1 MAWVG
6 YEEYDHNFNF
16 GDQFGFENFISEVMD
31 NLLVN
36 QHPVVEKGS
45 IKYYNIPASFDIE
58 TYSSYYKGRKFAN
71 MYIWQLGINGSTII
85 GRTWD
90 EFTKCISLI
99 VKTLNLSIENRLI
112 IYIHNLSYEFQFMRK
127 WLDWEKDKSG
137 NDVVFSLKERRPI
150 YALTSSGVEFRCS
163 YILSNYALAYI
174 GAKLLLTYPVEKKV
188 GDLDYSLARNS
199 KTELTPTELG
209 YCLNDIRVV
218 MSYIQEQIEQYGG
231 IDKLPLTNTGRVR
244 QFVHDYVTGSY
255 CSSEY
260 EHKKVRNQY
269 YDLMTYLQ
277 LTSSK
282 EYDMLK
288 SAFMGGF
295 THASAI
301 YVGEIMENMRCWDLA
316 SSYPAVM
323 VSRYFPMSSAT
334 FVGQPTEEEF
344 KELLSTKCCLFSL
357 TLYDL
362 EPEFDYEG
370 YISESRCLTYSEDA
384 VINNG
389 RIMSADK
396 VVLVCTELDFQIIS
410 KVYKAKDFEVHSM
423 YTYERGYLPKDL
435 ILAIL
440 HLYGNKTSLKD
451 IEDKIIEYM
460 VSKNMTN
467 ASYGMIVTDII
478 RSEIIYYKDHWGD
491 IDPNAIK
498 QLNRYNSSF
507 SRFLFYPW
515 GVWVTAHARH
525 NLWEAIL
532 EFGEDYV
539 YADTDSIKGING
551 DKHEQFFIDYNRR
564 QLHAL
569 CQMCMHYRI
578 PLSKVQPKT
587 KKGKEKTIGVWE
599 EEEGY
604 RYFKTLGAKRYCFVH
619 NSGDFNMVVA
629 GVNKSTAVPWLICQY
644 CDCSLETS
652 VINTAYTS
660 DPNREK
666 EAKEALKLLVDQHLD
681 YTPLFNAFAV
691 DLEIPEE
698 GCGKM
703 THSYIDKPMVAF
715 ITDYQ
720 GNTEI
725 CYEKSCTHLEPASY
739 SFSIAKNFAEFLQFG
754 RHTIGI

>member
-1 MAWVG
+1 MEWAG
-6 YEEYDHNFNF
+6 YKNYDHNFNF
-16 GDQFGFENFISEVMD
+16 ADAMGFEAFISEVQDTM
-31 NLLVN
+31 LVN
-36 QHPVVEKGS
+36 QQPVVEKGKIS
-45 IKYYNIPASFDIE
+45 YYNIPAAFDIE

-71 MYIWQLGINGSTII
+71 MYIWQLGINGSSII
-85 GRTWD
+85 GRTWEEYVQCLD
-90 EFTKCISLI
+90 LISKYLG
-99 VKTLNLSIENRLI
+99 LSIEKRLI
-112 IYIHNLSYEFQFMRK
+112 IYVHNLSYEFQFMRK
-127 WLDWEKDKSG
+127 WLDWQKDKSG

-150 YALTSSGVEFRCS
+150 YALTSSGIEFRCS

-174 GAKLLLTYPVEKKV
+174 GAKLLLKYTIDKKV
-188 GDLDYSLARNS
+188 GDLDYNKARNS
-199 KTELTPTELG
+199 KTVLTSTELS
-209 YCLNDIRVV
+209 YCISDIQVV

-244 QFVHDYVTGSY
+244 QFIYDYVRGSY
-255 CSSEY
+255 CKSEWQQ
-260 EHKKVRNQY
+260 KKIRNQY

-282 EYDMLK
+282 EYSMLK

-295 THASAI
+295 THANAI
-301 YVGEIMENMRCWDLA
+301 YVGEVVENMRCWDLA

-323 VSRYFPMSSAT
+323 CSRYFPMSSAT
-334 FVGQPTEEEF
+334 FVGQPTDEEF
-344 KELLSTKCCLFSL
+344 KELLKTKCCLFSA
-357 TLYDL
+357 TFYNL
-362 EPEFDYEG
+362 EPEFDYDG
-370 YISESRCLTYSEDA
+370 YISESRCIYCSPDV

-389 RIMSADK
+389 RVMSAEK
-396 VVLVCTELDFQIIS
+396 CTIICTELDFEIIS
-410 KVYKAKDFEVHSM
+410 KVYSADATEIHSM

-435 ILAIL
+435 ILGIL

-460 VSKNMTN
+460 VSKNMIN
-467 ASYGMIVTDII
+467 ASYGMIVTDIV

-491 IDPNAIK
+491 IDPNAIS
-498 QLNRYNSSF
+498 QLNKYNSSF

-539 YADTDSIKGING
+539 YADTDSIKGVNG
-551 DKHEQFFIDYNRR
+551 DKHEQFFEDYNRR

-569 CQMCMHYRI
+569 CQMCMYYRI
-578 PLSKVQPKT
+578 PVSKVQPKT

-604 RYFKTLGAKRYCFVH
+604 KYFKTLGAKRYCFVH

-629 GVNKSTAVPWLICQY
+629 GVNKSTAVPYLLWKFCGVDLKLAQ
-644 CDCSLETS
+644 
-652 VINTAYTS
+652 TAYSS
-660 DPNREK
+660 DPNRSK
-666 EAKEALKLLVDQHLD
+666 ETKVALKTLVDQQID
-681 YTPLFNAFAV
+681 YRPAFDAFAIN
-691 DLEIPEE
+691 LEIPEE
-698 GCGKM
+698 HCGKM
-703 THSYIDKPMVAF
+703 THTYIDAPMVAI

-739 SFSIAKNFAEFLQFG
+739 SFSICKAFVDYLLFE
-754 RHTIGI
+754 RHTVAV

>member
-6 YEEYDHNFNF
+6 YKEYDHSFNF
-16 GDQFGFENFISEVMD
+16 HSQCFGFECFISEVMD

-36 QHPVVEKGS
+36 QQPVVEKGS

-58 TYSSYYKGRKFAN
+58 TYSSIYKGRKFAN
-71 MYIWQLGINGSTII
+71 MYIWQLGINGSTIY
-85 GRTWD
+85 GRTWE
-90 EFTKCISLI
+90 EFTQCMELISKALS
-99 VKTLNLSIENRLI
+99 LSIENRLI
-112 IYIHNLSYEFQFMRK
+112 IYVHNLSYEFQFIRK
-127 WLDWEKDKSG
+127 WLNWQKDKSG

-150 YALTSSGVEFRCS
+150 YALTSDGIEFRCS

-188 GDLDYSLARNS
+188 GDLDYNIARNS
-199 KTELTPTELG
+199 KTVLTDTELG
-209 YCLNDIRVV
+209 YCINDIRVV
-218 MSYIQEQIEQYGG
+218 MSYIQEQIEYYGG
-231 IDKLPLTNTGRVR
+231 IEKLPLTNTGRVR
-244 QFVHDYVTGSY
+244 SFIHDYVTGSY
-255 CSSEY
+255 CKTEY
-260 EHKKVRNQY
+260 ERKKVRNQY

-282 EYDMLK
+282 EYQMLK

-301 YVGEIMENMRCWDLA
+301 YVGEVMKDMRCWDLA

-323 VSRYFPMSSAT
+323 VSRYFPMTSAT
-334 FVGQPTEEEF
+334 FVGQPTKEEF
-344 KELLSTKCCLFSL
+344 VELLKTKCCLFSL
-357 TLYDL
+357 TLYGL
-362 EPEFDYEG
+362 HPHFDYEG
-370 YISESRCLTYSEDA
+370 YISESRCIYYSDDA

-389 RIMSADK
+389 RIMSAEK
-396 VVLVCTELDFQIIS
+396 CVIICTELDFDIIS
-410 KVYKAKDFEVHSM
+410 KVYKADDFEVHSL

-440 HLYGNKTSLKD
+440 QLYGNKTSLKD
-451 IEDKIIEYM
+451 IEDKIVEYM
-460 VSKNMTN
+460 VSKNMIN
-467 ASYGMIVTDII
+467 ASYGMIVTDIV
-478 RSEIIYYKDHWGD
+478 RSEIIYYKDHWD
-491 IDPNAIK
+491 ENDPNAIR
-498 QLNRYNSSF
+498 QLNKYNSAL

-525 NLWEAIL
+525 NLWEAIF

-539 YADTDSIKGING
+539 YADTDSIKGIHG
-551 DKHEQFFIDYNRR
+551 EKHEKFFEDYNRR

-604 RYFKTLGAKRYCFVH
+604 KQFKTLGAKRYCFVH

-629 GVNKSTAVPWLICQY
+629 GVNKSTAVPYLVSKFCGA
-644 CDCSLETS
+644 DLSLAQL
-652 VINTAYTS
+652 AYTS
-660 DPNREK
+660 DPNKEK
-666 EAKEALKLLVDQHLD
+666 EAKEALKTLVDQQINYRPALD
-681 YTPLFNAFAV
+681 AFQI

-698 GCGKM
+698 HCGKM
-703 THSYIDKPMVAF
+703 THTYVDTPMVAV

-720 GNTEI
+720 GNTDI

-739 SFSIAKNFAEFLQFG
+739 SFSIAKNFADFLEDG
-754 RHTIGI
+754 RHMIGY

>member
-6 YEEYDHNFNF
+6 YKEYDHSFNF
-16 GDQFGFENFISEVMD
+16 QDVFGFECFISEVMN

-36 QHPVVEKGS
+36 QQPVVEKGS

-58 TYSSYYKGRKFAN
+58 TYSSIYKGRKFAN
-71 MYIWQLGINGSTII
+71 MYIWQLGINGSTIY
-85 GRTWD
+85 GRTWG
-90 EFTKCISLI
+90 EFTKCMELI
-99 VKTLNLSIENRLI
+99 TKHLTLSIENRLI
-112 IYIHNLSYEFQFMRK
+112 IYVHNLSYEFQFMRK
-127 WLDWEKDKSG
+127 WLNWQRDKSG

-150 YALTSSGVEFRCS
+150 YALTSDGIEFRCS

-174 GAKLLLTYPVEKKV
+174 GAKLLLSYPVEKKV
-188 GDLDYSLARNS
+188 GDLDYTIARNS
-199 KTELTPTELG
+199 KTVLTDTELG

-231 IDKLPLTNTGRVR
+231 IEKLPLTNTGRVR
-244 QFVHDYVTGSY
+244 AYIHDYVTGSY
-255 CSSEY
+255 CKTEY
-260 EHKKVRNQY
+260 ERKKVRNQY

-277 LTSSK
+277 LSSSK
-282 EYDMLK
+282 EYQMLK

-301 YVGEIMENMRCWDLA
+301 YVGELMEDMRCWDLA

-323 VSRYFPMSSAT
+323 VSRYFPMTSAT
-334 FVGQPTEEEF
+334 FVGQPTKEEF
-344 KELLSTKCCLFSL
+344 VELLKTKCCLFSL
-357 TLYDL
+357 TLYNL
-362 EPEFDYEG
+362 TPYFDYDG
-370 YISESRCLTYSEDA
+370 YISESRCIYYSDDA

-389 RIMSADK
+389 RIMSAEK
-396 VVLVCTELDFQIIS
+396 CVIICTELDFDIIS
-410 KVYKAKDFEVHSM
+410 KVYKSDEYEIHSL

-435 ILAIL
+435 ILGIL

-451 IEDKIIEYM
+451 IEDKIVEYM
-460 VSKNMTN
+460 VSKNMIN
-467 ASYGMIVTDII
+467 ASYGMIVTDIV
-478 RSEIIYYKDHWGD
+478 RSEIIYYKDHWD
-491 IDPNAIK
+491 ENDPNAIR
-498 QLNRYNSSF
+498 QLNKYNSAL

-525 NLWEAIL
+525 NLWEAIF

-539 YADTDSIKGING
+539 YADTDSIKGIHG
-551 DKHEQFFIDYNRR
+551 ERHEKFFEDYNRR

-578 PLSKVQPKT
+578 PLAKVQPKT

-604 RYFKTLGAKRYCFVH
+604 KHFKTLGAKRYCFVH

-629 GVNKSTAVPWLICQY
+629 GVNKSTAVPYLLSEFCGA
-644 CDCSLETS
+644 DLSLS
-652 VINTAYTS
+652 QLAYS
-660 DPNREK
+660 ADPNKEK
-666 EAKEALKLLVDQHLD
+666 ESKEALKTLVNQQID
-681 YTPLFNAFAV
+681 YTPAFDAFQV

-698 GCGKM
+698 HCGKM
-703 THSYIDKPMVAF
+703 THTYIDKPMVAF

-720 GNTEI
+720 GNTEV

-739 SFSIAKNFAEFLQFG
+739 SFSIAKNFADFLDTG
-754 RHTIGI
+754 RHMIGY